1 MKLARVIGLS
11 AVLAGAAFATG
22 GANAADVTTI
32 TAEQARLYFG
42 GLYPNYSLFLKGVP
56 GDLADDW
63 IDQEYYAVLDV
74 HGGPE
79 EGQSTIVKVKAT
91 SKASPQ
97 PEWCVTEGGSDFG
110 GHGPVCINTDDP
122 KAMNQ
127 IRFKVKVQY
136 ANVAGELPADFQNR
150 TWAEYPE
157 LPGRRESEVFGPV
170 DLHIIKP

>member
-1 MKLARVIGLS
+1 MRLGRMIAASAGIAGIALA
-11 AVLAGAAFATG
+11 AGVAS
-22 GANAADVTTI
+22 AADVTTI

-56 GDLADDW
+56 EDLTDNW
-63 IDQEYYAVLDV
+63 IDQEYWAVLDV
-74 HGGPE
+74 NGGPE
-79 EGQSTIVKVKAT
+79 EGMSTIVKLKAT
-91 SKASPQ
+91 SAASPQ
-97 PEWCVTEGGSDFG
+97 PEWCVTEGGADFG
-110 GHGPVCINTDDP
+110 GHGPVCITTDDP

-136 ANVAGELPADFQNR
+136 SNVAGELPADFQNR

-170 DLHIIKP
+170 DLHIIK

>member
-1 MKLARVIGLS
+1 MRLARAIAMS
-11 AVLAGAAFATG
+11 AVLAGATLSG
-22 GANAADVTTI
+22 SAAIAEEVMTI

-56 GDLADDW
+56 EELADNW

-74 HGGPE
+74 RGGPE
-79 EGQSTIVKVKAT
+79 DGKSTIMKLKAT
-91 SKASPQ
+91 SSASPQ

-110 GHGPVCINTDDP
+110 GHGPVCIKTDDP

-136 ANVAGELPADFQNR
+136 SNVAGDLPADYQSR
-150 TWAEYPE
+150 VWAEYPE

-170 DLHIIKP
+170 DLHIIKQ

>member
-1 MKLARVIGLS
+1 MKLARVIAAS
-11 AVLAGAAFATG
+11 AVLAGAALATG
-22 GANAADVTTI
+22 GATAEDVTTI

-56 GDLADDW
+56 EDLADNW

-74 HGGPE
+74 RGGPE
-79 EGQSTIVKVKAT
+79 DGMSTIMKVKAT
-91 SKASPQ
+91 SAASPQ

-110 GHGPVCINTDDP
+110 GHGPVCIKTDDP

-136 ANVAGELPADFQNR
+136 SNVAGDLPTDFQSR

>member
-1 MKLARVIGLS
+1 MRLARTIAMS
-11 AVLAGAAFATG
+11 AAVAGATLAAST
-22 GANAADVTTI
+22 AIAADVTTI

-56 GDLADDW
+56 DDLVDNW
-63 IDQEYYAVLDV
+63 VDQEYYAVLDV
-74 HGGPE
+74 RGGPE
-79 EGQSTIVKVKAT
+79 EGKAT
-91 SKASPQ
+91 IMKLKASSAASPQ

-136 ANVAGELPADFQNR
+136 SNVAGDLPTEYQDR
-150 TWAEYPE
+150 VWAEYPE

-170 DLHIIKP
+170 DLHIIK

>member
-1 MKLARVIGLS
+1 MKLARVIAAS
-11 AVLAGAAFATG
+11 AVLAGVTFAAS
-22 GANAADVTTI
+22 GAIAGEVITI
-32 TAEQARLYFG
+32 TAEKARLYFG
-42 GLYPNYSLFLKGVP
+42 GLYPSYTLFLKGVP
-56 GDLADDW
+56 EDLADNW
-63 IDQEYYAVLDV
+63 VDQEYYGVLDV
-74 HGGPE
+74 RGGPE
-79 EGQSTIVKVKAT
+79 DGKSTIVKLKTT

-127 IRFKVKVQY
+127 IRFKLKVQY

>member
-1 MKLARVIGLS
+1 MKLARTIALSTAAAGLS
-11 AVLAGAAFATG
+11 LLAGA
-22 GANAADVTTI
+22 ANAADVTTI

-56 GDLADDW
+56 DDLADNW
-63 IDQEYYAVLDV
+63 VDQEYYAVLDV
-74 HGGPE
+74 RGGPE
-79 EGQSTIVKVKAT
+79 EGKSTIMKLKAT
-91 SKASPQ
+91 STASPQ

-136 ANVAGELPADFQNR
+136 SNVAGELPADYQDR
-150 TWAEYPE
+150 VWAEYPE

-170 DLHIIKP
+170 DLHIIK

>member
-1 MKLARVIGLS
+1 MKLAQKIAAS
-11 AVLAGAAFATG
+11 AGIAAMVFGAGTVV
-22 GANAADVTTI
+22 AADIETI
-32 TAEQARLYFG
+32 TADQARLYFG

-56 GDLADDW
+56 GDLTDSW
-63 IDQEYYAVLDV
+63 VDQEYYAVLDV
-74 HGGPE
+74 RGGPE
-79 EGQSTIVKVKAT
+79 EGKSTIMKLKKT
-91 SKASPQ
+91 SNASPQ

-136 ANVAGELPADFQNR
+136 SNVAGDLPADYQNR
-150 TWAEYPE
+150 VWAEYPE

-170 DLHIIKP
+170 DLHIIKQ

>member
-1 MKLARVIGLS
+1 MKLARKIAAS
-11 AVLAGAAFATG
+11 AGIAAMVFGAGTVV
-22 GANAADVTTI
+22 AADIETI

-56 GDLADDW
+56 GDLADSW
-63 IDQEYYAVLDV
+63 VDQEYYAVLDV
-74 HGGPE
+74 RGGPE
-79 EGQSTIVKVKAT
+79 EGKSTIMKLKKT
-91 SKASPQ
+91 SSASPQ

-136 ANVAGELPADFQNR
+136 SNVAGDLPADYQNR
-150 TWAEYPE
+150 VWAEYPE

-170 DLHIIKP
+170 DLHIIKQ